1 MCIGGN
7 KPKDPEPAPPAP
19 KPPERLAIRV
29 ENPEAAGTGEFGR
42 RRQGKSALVIPR
54 RGLNI
59 PT

>member
-1 MCIGGN
+1 MCFGS

-29 ENPEAAGTGEFGR
+29 ENPAASGQGEFGLR
-42 RRQGKSALVIPR
+42 RRGKSALVIPR

-59 PT
+59 PS